1 MDLQKYKQKTREAAL
16 RAGPGLMKVFAVYA
30 VVIALLNL
38 LGFFLETPMYE
49 WSMRVREYVQAGNM
63 ELPLPSARV
72 HQGMALSLLLGLMG
86 RIVTAGWVAL
96 TLNASRGGEYSW
108 HDLWG
113 SFRNFWKVIV
123 ITVATTLCC
132 TAALWFFIFPGIWLF
147 YGWRLSLHVL
157 AEHPDYGPIQC
168 MRQSRRLMT
177 GERMNLFRLDL
188 SCILL
193 YGLAALVFYFSSGIV
208 ALWRMPTLALL
219 YAVFYNEAVY
229 WKAPEEGQKEA
240 DGRA

>member
-1 MDLQKYKQKTREAAL
+1 MNLPEYKQKVREAAL
-16 RAGPGLMKVFAVYA
+16 RAGPGLLKVFAVYA
-30 VVIALLNL
+30 AVLALLNL
-38 LGFFLETPMYE
+38 LGYFLETPMFE
-49 WSMRVREYVQAGNM
+49 WTLRVRDYIAAGNAD
-63 ELPLPSARV
+63 LPLPTARV
-72 HQGMALSLLLGLMG
+72 RQGMALALLLNLTG

-96 TLNASRGGEYSW
+96 TLNAARGGEYSW

-123 ITVATTLCC
+123 ITVVSAVCC
-132 TAALWFFIFPGIWLF
+132 TVGLWLLIFPGVYLF

-188 SCILL
+188 SCFLL
-193 YGLAALVFYFSSGIV
+193 YGLAALVYYFSSGVV
-208 ALWRMPTLALL
+208 ALWRMPTVMIL
-219 YAVFYNEAVY
+219 YAVFYNRVVY
-229 WKAPEEGQKEA
+229 WQEPGEPPRP
-240 DGRA
+240 DP